1 MSAEHDGRIESVP
14 VDGLPAASAVA
25 CDAVRRGAVAVT
37 IAITRGDRTRVTIA
51 WPASRS
57 AWVTWE
63 PCPHC
68 GDQAA
73 VGWNQTGRR
82 VDAVEFDCPNG
93 CRPSNRELARR
104 FPARKQGWTI
114 AS

>member
-1 MSAEHDGRIESVP
+1 MSTEQDGRTESVP
-14 VDGLPAASAVA
+14 ADGLQAASAVA

-37 IAITRGDRTRVTIA
+37 IAVARGDLTRVTIA

-57 AWVTWE
+57 GWVTWE

-73 VGWNQTGRR
+73 AGWSQTGRW
-82 VDAVEFDCPNG
+82 VDAVEFDCPSG
-93 CRPSNRELARR
+93 CRPSIAEIARS
-104 FPARKQGWTI
+104 FPAKEQGRTI
-114 AS
+114 AF